1 MELRWLRRAL
11 GDLDRIAAYIAQ
23 DNPQAAHE
31 LVRAIQKKTSR
42 LSEFPFLGRA
52 SERTDIRELVVH
64 EHYLVSYRLRRE
76 AIEILQ
82 VWHAAQERGGEPKA
96 AAPNAGVSPSRRIK

>member
-31 LVRAIQKKTSR
+31 LVQAIREKTSH
-42 LSEFPFLGRA
+42 LFEFPFLGRA

-64 EHYLVSYRLRRE
+64 EHYLVSYRIRRE

-82 VWHAAQERGGEPKA
+82 VWHAAQKRGGEPKGA
-96 AAPNAGVSPSRRIK
+96 VPSAGVSPSRRIE